1 MRPTL
6 HRMAAVATFNPDGLW
21 LSTSVCEGAACPLAA
36 ALGVRWGR
44 WAEGLEPDAG
54 AADSA
59 RALVHLRRELGAHVA
74 EKVRFSGQGYDGAN
88 PRPQELAGE
97 EAVACVFL
105 QGTALLS
112 VRTPAG
118 FTSLLC
124 DAGDWLLLPAGVPHV
139 FDAGE
144 SPDVSFLRLSAG
156 TRGWFPW
163 HTGLS
168 LPPALPA
175 MDAFVEQLLLELG
188 EDIEGSGA

>member
-1 MRPTL
+1 
-6 HRMAAVATFNPDGLW
+6 MAAVATFDPDGHW

-44 WAEGLEPDAG
+44 WADGLEPDAG
-54 AADSA
+54 TAERA
-59 RALVHLRRELGAHVA
+59 RELAHLRRELGAHVT
-74 EKVRFSGQGYDGAN
+74 ERFCLAGQGYDSAH
-88 PRPQELAGE
+88 PRPQELVGDD
-97 EAVACVFL
+97 AVACVFL

-168 LPPALPA
+168 LPPNLPA
-175 MDAFVEQLLLELG
+175 KDAFVEQLLHELG

>member
-1 MRPTL
+1 
-6 HRMAAVATFNPDGLW
+6 MAAVATFDPDGLW

-44 WAEGLEPDAG
+44 WTDGVDPE
-54 AADSA
+54 AADAPGA
-59 RALVHLRRELGAHVA
+59 RALARVKRELGAHVT
-74 EKVRFSGQGYDGAN
+74 ERVCFSGQVHDGAH

-97 EAVACVFL
+97 DALACVFL

-144 SPDVSFLRLSAG
+144 SPDVSFLRLTAG

-168 LPPALPA
+168 LPPGLPA
-175 MDAFVEQLLLELG
+175 KDAFIEHLLQELG
-188 EDIEGSGA
+188 EDLEDRSA